1 MIPTF
6 KDAVSADI
14 DNVFVNCDEFAETHV
29 IDGRDVPC
37 VIDTL
42 LTQAAGDSNHIG
54 VFVNQTRIHVRKDLI
69 GIPPGEGDHME
80 VDGVVHLVR
89 SVSDEMGMLVITTE
103 MNRE

>member
-14 DNVFVNCDEFAETHV
+14 DKVFLNCDEFAETHE
-29 IDGRDVPC
+29 IDGRTVPC

-42 LTQAAGDSNHIG
+42 LTQANGDAKHIG
-54 VFVNQTRIHVRKDLI
+54 VFINQTRIHVRKDQI
-69 GIPPGEGDHME
+69 GAPPGEGDHME
-80 VDGVVHLVR
+80 VDGVVHLVK
-89 SVSDEMGMLVITTE
+89 SVSDEMGVLVITTE